1 MHSLTTSY
9 NILPIRFHMCNL
21 TCFPVTAGFRS
32 ELLTWAFV
40 LTAQK

>member
-9 NILPIRFHMCNL
+9 NILPIIYIGVICL
-21 TCFPVTAGFRS
+21 PVTAGFRS